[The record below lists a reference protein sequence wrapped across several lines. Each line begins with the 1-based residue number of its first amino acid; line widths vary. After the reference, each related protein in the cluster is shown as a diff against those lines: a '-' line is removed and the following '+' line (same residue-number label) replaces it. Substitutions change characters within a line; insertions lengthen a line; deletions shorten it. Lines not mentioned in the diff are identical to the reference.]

1 MTFEAFE
8 HDRKMPINDFV
19 FLNPFFFSEASRAT
33 QEDIFLYRW
42 HLIPRGHHL
51 MFDESVDEAGMMII
65 RFNHLNTVDPTKS
78 CINGSR
84 CNINTVSITI
94 PGSWD

>member
-1 MTFEAFE
+1 
-8 HDRKMPINDFV
+8 
-19 FLNPFFFSEASRAT
+19 
-33 QEDIFLYRW
+33 
-42 HLIPRGHHL
+42 

-78 CINGSR
+78 CINGSS